1 MPSSAPDSGSTA
13 DGRLLRAARAGA
25 ALARRLTTAVR
36 YLAFASAAAGVG
48 LWGLLWWPLPGQG
61 WSVLWSGAGLL
72 VLLAPAA
79 VLELFY
85 AGLRDLLALP
95 DRLAVRTTD
104 TIDQSAATARTL
116 SDDAAVGLW
125 DCLCSI
131 VWEIWQL
138 RRVLLDNRA
147 LLARYGA
154 LLRVLTPG
162 FLGLGAGAA
171 LISLLLVPIAVGA
184 GLLTW
189 LL

>member
-1 MPSSAPDSGSTA
+1 MPSSAPDPDSTA

-36 YLAFASAAAGVG
+36 RLAFVSAASG
-48 LWGLLWWPLPGQG
+48 LLLWILLWWPVPLQG
-61 WSVLWSGAGLL
+61 WSMLWAGAGLL

-79 VLELFY
+79 VLGLFSV
-85 AGLRDLLALP
+85 GLCDLLALP
-95 DRLAVRTTD
+95 DRLAARTTD
-104 TIDQSAATARTL
+104 TIAQSATTARTL
-116 SDDAAVGLW
+116 SDDAAEGVWSRLRRV
-125 DCLCSI
+125 

-147 LLARYGA
+147 LLVRYGA

-162 FLGLGAGAA
+162 FLVLGAGATVV
-171 LISLLLVPIAVGA
+171 SLLLVPIAVGT
-184 GLLTW
+184 GLLVW